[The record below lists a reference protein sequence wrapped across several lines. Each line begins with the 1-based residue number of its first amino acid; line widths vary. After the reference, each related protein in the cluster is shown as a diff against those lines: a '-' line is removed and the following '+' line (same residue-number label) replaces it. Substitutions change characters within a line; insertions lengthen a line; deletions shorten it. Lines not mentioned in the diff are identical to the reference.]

1 MFDVE
6 IRNVYEFNREKEL
19 REEVMSSRDMFNG
32 MRPTLFAERENLMGK
47 LFESVRTRI

>member
-32 MRPTLFAERENLMGK
+32 MRPTLFAERETMGK
-47 LFESVRTRI
+47 LFNAVRTRI